1 MGGED
6 GLQHEVHHQSPERR
20 FVQLIK
26 VDGPHRAPLR
36 HERVGDGALL
46 RRHKVARGMAGE
58 IVGVGRGQVA
68 GEVEGFLGIGVPPAN
83 TSSPSGT

>member
-1 MGGED
+1 
-6 GLQHEVHHQSPERR
+6 
-20 FVQLIK
+20 
-26 VDGPHRAPLR
+26 
-36 HERVGDGALL
+36 
-46 RRHKVARGMAGE
+46 MAGE